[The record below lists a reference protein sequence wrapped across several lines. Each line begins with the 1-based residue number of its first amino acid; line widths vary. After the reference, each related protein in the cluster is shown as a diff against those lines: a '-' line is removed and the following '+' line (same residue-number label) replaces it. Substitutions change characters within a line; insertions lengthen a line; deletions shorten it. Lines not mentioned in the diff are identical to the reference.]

1 MGLLQTRELIIEQ
14 RIEKAVILEDAPLE
28 NGQRRVSFEAIVSEA
43 DYINR
48 NGRMYPLSVLWPAFD
63 AVNQDLAAYPGAVG
77 HPMDPSFEDNGI
89 MWSSFWMEG
98 NYVKGRGSVIWTAK
112 GSDLAANLEAGVKVG
127 FSTRTYASFED
138 QTIDGQTVRVAREM
152 DPPYVDAVLTPSVKH
167 ATVLS
172 VSKEQLDMELEE
184 KLTAANEAVVAVEA
198 KLVSANENAA
208 LIAGELAEAVS
219 AGEVAAERALAAEA
233 RIVELEAKLAERAEL
248 EAVDALEARLITLT
262 GGHRFAPTI
271 IAEAKKLGVSLE
283 TAEMIVNVLT
293 PLVEGAASAHNE
305 EGTPKGDLTTNED
318 APAVIAPER
327 TPAEEAEL
335 YIAHLIT
342 LTPERVVELKGLG
355 LL

>member
-1 MGLLQTRELIIEQ
+1 MGLLDSRELIIEQ
-14 RIEKAVILEDAPLE
+14 RLEQATILEDAPLE

-48 NGRMYPLSVLWPAFD
+48 NGRMYPMNVLWPAFEL
-63 AVNQDLAAYPGAVG
+63 VRQDLAAYPGAVG
-77 HPMDPSFEDNGI
+77 HPMDPSFEDIGI
-89 MWSSFWMEG
+89 MWSDFWMEG
-98 NYVKGRGSVIWTAK
+98 NYIKGRGSVVWTAK

-198 KLVSANENAA
+198 KLVEANESAA
-208 LIAGELAEAVS
+208 LIAGELAEAVAAS
-219 AGEVAAERALAAEA
+219 EVAAARALAAEA
-233 RIVELEAKLAERAEL
+233 RIVELEAIIAERAEV
-248 EAVDALEARLITLT
+248 EAVEALEARLITLT
-262 GGHRFAPTI
+262 SGHRFAPTI

-305 EGTPKGDLTTNED
+305 EGAPKGDLSTTED
-318 APAVIAPER
+318 APIAALPER
-327 TPAEEAEL
+327 TPAQEAEL
-335 YIAHLIT
+335 YEAHLLT
-342 LTPERVVELKGLG
+342 LSAERIVELKGLG